1 MAADDVDPP
10 FLNPG
15 LADGL
20 VQLRGDVVE
29 GDTCRSG
36 GEGGREG
43 RKEGMRKGSKE
54 MRQRNQRISLS
65 SSH

>member
-10 FLNPG
+10 FLNPC

-29 GDTCRSG
+29 GDACRSG
-36 GEGGREG
+36 GEAGREG
-43 RKEGMRKGSKE
+43 GKEGGDEKGQQGDASTE
-54 MRQRNQRISLS
+54 
-65 SSH
+65 